1 MSNVNIVLIDY
12 LQEKLQTA
20 HNLLKENEF
29 EDVVVEVESNLRI
42 ALEILR
48 SISLIKSHER
58 E

>member
-20 HNLLKENEF
+20 DKLLKENEF

>member
-1 MSNVNIVLIDY
+1 LSNVNIVLIDY

-20 HNLLKENEF
+20 DKLLKENEF